1 MGSSRVTVSQL
12 LGRVWLALAYS
23 AVFEF
28 PLTTAEVLKRCWRF
42 EGETVP
48 TQPQIEKV
56 LRLLRSLGKVSQ
68 AEKLWHLVSQPQAPS
83 NRLLWKQYS
92 QQKMEQATPVI
103 KFLTSLPWVVGV
115 AITGSVAVNSA
126 KKDDDVD
133 FMVVTEPNRLWLTRL
148 LTLFFA
154 MKYGKRR
161 SFAREEPNSWCFNL
175 WLDSDNL
182 LVPQA
187 QHTLYT
193 AYEVCQAKWILSRK
207 QTAIKFLESNLWV
220 KKRIPH
226 YYSWRIAQ
234 SISDILSP
242 TAQGITELFV
252 SNLILAPIVGVVDW
266 LVYLMQLQYMSPHRT
281 SEKVTRNWAY
291 FHPRNI
297 RSDLKKKLELE
308 IKDLL

>member
-12 LGRVWLALAYS
+12 LGRVWLVLAYS

-56 LRLLRSLGKVSQ
+56 LRLLRSLGKVSLTK
-68 AEKLWHLVSQPQAPS
+68 ELWHLVFQPQAPS
-83 NRLLWKQYS
+83 NRLHWERYS
-92 QQKMEQATPVI
+92 QQKIEQATPVI

-193 AYEVCQAKWILSRK
+193 AYEVCQAKWVTNRRK
-207 QTAIKFLESNLWV
+207 TAEKFLKENTWV
-220 KKRIPH
+220 KPILLEYYEQRKKQINRLAQLENRLSSIRYITNPILTIINWVSYLLQLIYMMPH
-226 YYSWRIAQ
+226 KTNERVKLGFAW
-234 SISDILSP
+234 
-242 TAQGITELFV
+242 
-252 SNLILAPIVGVVDW
+252 
-266 LVYLMQLQYMSPHRT
+266 
-281 SEKVTRNWAY
+281 
-291 FHPRNI
+291 FHPKEMG
-297 RSDLKKKLELE
+297 SKHEK
-308 IKDLL
+308 